1 MRNKILFAALTALA
15 LTCTTSCGSKGG
27 ETATSDS
34 TVTDTAAFDESQP
47 VASGQYDATAYDITG
62 PSARSGKFDG
72 RMLIALSPEQS
83 ALYVYEN
90 GNRAKIDYK
99 VVLERPFEK
108 NDSGVYVSAD
118 SKGKPVTIST
128 DSTFY
133 TLTFDKNES
142 KIRIDFDKT
151 PKSTGTAMEVLEK
164 ITSMIQNGK

>member
-1 MRNKILFAALTALA
+1 
-15 LTCTTSCGSKGG
+15 
-27 ETATSDS
+27 
-34 TVTDTAAFDESQP
+34 
-47 VASGQYDATAYDITG
+47 
-62 PSARSGKFDG
+62 
-72 RMLIALSPEQS
+72 MLIALSPEQS

-142 KIRIDFDKT
+142 KISIDFDKT
-151 PKSTGTAMEVLEK
+151 PKSTGTAIEVLER
-164 ITSMIQNGK
+164 ITSMIQGGK